1 MMEVEAMQAAPL
13 SYHDQVNVEVEVQL
27 IALARRMS
35 ELRGMPGF
43 DAERDAVR
51 EAIRTIGR
59 TAAFFGGFK
68 AMKRLH
74 DAVEDQTGATNE
86 IGYELNSAWD
96 GIGGWWS

>member
-1 MMEVEAMQAAPL
+1 MMEAEAMQASPL
-13 SYHDQVNVEVEVQL
+13 SYHDQVDVEIEVQL
-27 IALARRMS
+27 IALARRMT
-35 ELRGMPGF
+35 ELRGVSGV

-59 TAAFFGGFK
+59 TAVFFGGFD

-74 DAVEDQTGATNE
+74 DAVEAMTGATNE
-86 IGYELNSAWD
+86 IGFELNFAWD

>member
-1 MMEVEAMQAAPL
+1 MMEAEAMQAPPL
-13 SYHDQVNVEVEVQL
+13 SYHDQVNVEIEVQL
-27 IALARRMS
+27 IALARRMT
-35 ELRGMPGF
+35 ELRGVSGV

-59 TAAFFGGFK
+59 TAVFFGGFD

-74 DAVEDQTGATNE
+74 DAVEAMTGATNE
-86 IGYELNSAWD
+86 IGFELNFAWD

>member
-1 MMEVEAMQAAPL
+1 MQAPPL
-13 SYHDQVNVEVEVQL
+13 SYRDQVNVEIEVQL

-35 ELRGMPGF
+35 ELRGKSGA
-43 DAERDAVR
+43 DVERDAVR

-68 AMKRLH
+68 AMKQLH
-74 DAVEDQTGATNE
+74 DAVEAQTGSTNE